1 MSFTT
6 NSTGGEYKH
15 KLTIDEMPS
24 HSHAVFIQNTTNNP
38 QTDAPKWSIALPNSW
53 KQYTSDTRLFGP
65 NTKKQGGDAS
75 HNNIQP
81 YITVYFWKRI
91 A

>member
-1 MSFTT
+1 MTYT
-6 NSTGGEYKH
+6 ANSIGGEYAH
-15 KLTIDEMPS
+15 QLTVEEMPN

-38 QTDAPKWSIALPNSW
+38 QTNAPKWSVALPNSW
-53 KQYTSDTRLFGP
+53 KQYTSDTMLFGP
-65 NTKKQGGDAS
+65 NTNKQGGDQS

-81 YITVYFWKRI
+81 YIVVYFWRRT